1 MKEEK
6 LRFWWSCIKVSVVLS
21 SLPKENSSSCSRGV
35 WLWILFHLVYSFF
48 GVTFPS
54 SSSSSSS
61 LFPLPLNMYSNY
73 TETAADLYIV
83 FGSNSM
89 ERLGTVAN
97 LVSLSPLLCKFIKGG
112 RGVVQMF
119 TKL

>member
-1 MKEEK
+1 MDFI
-6 LRFWWSCIKVSVVLS
+6 LFGLLIFWGHLPLLLL
-21 SLPKENSSSCSRGV
+21 SLP
-35 WLWILFHLVYSFF
+35 
-48 GVTFPS
+48 PS
-54 SSSSSSS
+54 
-61 LFPLPLNMYSNY
+61 PDMYSNY

-112 RGVVQMF
+112 RGVVKMF

>member
-1 MKEEK
+1 MFCHHCLKKTVRVAQEQ
-6 LRFWWSCIKVSVVLS
+6 F
-21 SLPKENSSSCSRGV
+21 GFGFYFV
-35 WLWILFHLVYSFF
+35 WFIHFLGSP
-48 GVTFPS
+48 FP
-54 SSSSSSS
+54 SSS
-61 LFPLPLNMYSNY
+61 LFPLPPNMYSNY

-112 RGVVQMF
+112 RGVVKMF

>member
-1 MKEEK
+1 M
-6 LRFWWSCIKVSVVLS
+6 SVVPS
-21 SLPKENSSSCSRGV
+21 SLPKENSLSCSRAV
-35 WLWILFHLVYSFF
+35 WLWILFRLVYSFF

-54 SSSSSSS
+54 SSSSS
-61 LFPLPLNMYSNY
+61 LFPRPPNMYSNY

-112 RGVVQMF
+112 RGVVKMF

>member
-1 MKEEK
+1 M
-6 LRFWWSCIKVSVVLS
+6 SVVLS

-35 WLWILFHLVYSFF
+35 WLWILFRLVYSFF

-54 SSSSSSS
+54 SSSSSS
-61 LFPLPLNMYSNY
+61 LFPLPPNMYSNY

-112 RGVVQMF
+112 RGVVKMF

>member
-1 MKEEK
+1 MDFISFG
-6 LRFWWSCIKVSVVLS
+6 LFIFWGHLPLLLL
-21 SLPKENSSSCSRGV
+21 SLP
-35 WLWILFHLVYSFF
+35 
-48 GVTFPS
+48 PA
-54 SSSSSSS
+54 
-61 LFPLPLNMYSNY
+61 PNMYSNY

-112 RGVVQMF
+112 RGVVKMF

>member
-1 MKEEK
+1 M
-6 LRFWWSCIKVSVVLS
+6 SVLLS
-21 SLPKENSSSCSRGV
+21 SLPKENSSSCSRAV

-54 SSSSSSS
+54 SSS
-61 LFPLPLNMYSNY
+61 LFPLPPNMYSNY

-112 RGVVQMF
+112 RGVVKMF

>member
-1 MKEEK
+1 
-6 LRFWWSCIKVSVVLS
+6 
-21 SLPKENSSSCSRGV
+21 
-35 WLWILFHLVYSFF
+35 
-48 GVTFPS
+48 
-54 SSSSSSS
+54 
-61 LFPLPLNMYSNY
+61 MYSNY

-112 RGVVQMF
+112 RGVVKMF